1 MSSFNTRITSLKTK
15 ASAGA
20 RAADV
25 LKHCEKMEKHNTYL
39 KTLLSEANDMEM
51 YNHVLDSHLE
61 AIANIISEFKMSC
74 GIKKP
79 VKTTLVNPIT
89 DKITILR
96 DFIRHSTSTFCGMW
110 MDYKFPEKRQ
120 LEIERKNQ
128 AQEQQAQQDRAI
140 VQRLEDMARAR
151 AQGTAQPPQPAPQFH
166 SFGPAPPQSTVP
178 QSTVPQSIVP
188 QSTVPQPFGAHFTP
202 HAFRG
207 FGTLS
212 PACDAFIGTPGFTGC
227 GTLPPA
233 FGGFNTPLQSAASS
247 TSTTDMP
254 QTPVKKP
261 RFARTPKST
270 QNTTSTPKQ

>member
-15 ASAGA
+15 ASTGA

-51 YNHVLDSHLE
+51 YNHVLDSHLT
-61 AIANIISEFKMSC
+61 AIANMVPEFKM
-74 GIKKP
+74 GMFFKKS

-96 DFIRHSTSTFCGMW
+96 DFIRHSTTIGMV
-110 MDYKFPEKRQ
+110 DYKFPEMRQ
-120 LEIERKNQ
+120 VETEQYNQ
-128 AQEQQAQQDRAI
+128 QQKQQALQDRAI

-151 AQGTAQPPQPAPQFH
+151 AQGTAQPQQPAPQFH

-178 QSTVPQSIVP
+178 QSTVPQS
-188 QSTVPQPFGAHFTP
+188 FGAHFTP
-202 HAFRG
+202 PAFRG

-212 PACDAFIGTPGFTGC
+212 PACDAFIGTHGFTGC

-270 QNTTSTPKQ
+270 QNTTPTKSDTPKQ